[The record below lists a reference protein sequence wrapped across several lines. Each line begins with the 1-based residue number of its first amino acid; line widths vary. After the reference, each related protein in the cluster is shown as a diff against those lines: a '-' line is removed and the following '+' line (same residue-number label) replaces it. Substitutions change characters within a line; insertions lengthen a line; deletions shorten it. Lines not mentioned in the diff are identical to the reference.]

1 MNIETMT
8 SSEINE
14 FFKNQTV
21 FLLGG
26 TGFLGKIVIEKLLR
40 LDQIAK
46 IYILVRPKKGKS
58 VDERF
63 CELFNFP
70 CFERLKNKNPQ
81 FGKKIA
87 LVSGDC
93 EQPNLGISQET
104 EDVLIA
110 ETSIVIHAAANVK
123 FDQPLRTATYIN
135 VRSTQDCI
143 HLAKKMPNLK
153 AFIYV
158 STAYS
163 NCPYFDIDETF
174 YEPAMTPKNL
184 LSVVD
189 SLDDKTLDKVTPGL
203 MGKWPNSYVFTKT
216 IAEDLIKS
224 EEKNLPIAIVR
235 PAVIMSSVKEPMPGW
250 IDSFYGITGVT
261 VAIALGVVRSLY
273 CQKNA
278 TVHLVPCDYVCNI
291 ILASAWHV
299 GQQKSRTLTIYNYVG
314 SNTNAVTWQKYNDL
328 IERCAWDYPT
338 TKAVWYYGFAFTDNK
353 FYHDLQTFLFH
364 TVVFSLVDF
373 ILQCMGKKPIAVQN
387 IKRLDLALNLVTYFT
402 INSFSFK
409 HDNVDKLWKQMND
422 QDKNLYSFDMST
434 LDWSSYIRSFVI
446 GGRVYLLKDPLET
459 IPEGHKKVQF
469 LAVAYYFTMGV
480 LICLIYFFIKF
491 VLKLVL

>member
-1 MNIETMT
+1 MT

-26 TGFLGKIVIEKLLR
+26 TGFLGKFLIDKLLR
-40 LDQIAK
+40 LNEISK

-63 CELFNFP
+63 CDLFDFP
-70 CFERLKNKNPQ
+70 CFERLKKENPG
-81 FGKKIA
+81 FRKKIVF
-87 LVSGDC
+87 VSGDC

-123 FDQPLRTATYIN
+123 FDQPLRIATYIN

-163 NCPYFDIDETF
+163 NFPYFDIDETL
-174 YEPAMTPKNL
+174 YEPAMRSKNL

-189 SLDDKTLDKVTPGL
+189 SLDDETLNKVTPGL
-203 MGKWPNSYVFTKT
+203 LGKWPNAYVFTKT
-216 IAEDLIKS
+216 IAENLMKS
-224 EEKNLPIAIVR
+224 EENNLPIAIVR
-235 PAVIMSSVKEPMPGW
+235 PAIVMSAAEEPMPGW
-250 IDSFYGITGVT
+250 VDNFNGVTGVT
-261 VAIALGVVRSLY
+261 TAVSVGVIRSFC

-278 TVHLVPCDYVCNI
+278 TAHLVPCDYVCNI

-299 GQQKSRTLTIYNYVG
+299 GQQKSSTLTIYNFIG
-314 SNTNAVTWQKYNDL
+314 SNTNAVSWQKFKDL
-328 IERCAWDYPT
+328 FEICIKNYPT
-338 TKAVWYYGFAFTDNK
+338 TKSMWYYGLAVTHYK
-353 FYHDLQTFLFH
+353 FYHDLKTFLFH
-364 TVVFSLVDF
+364 TVLCSLVDF
-373 ILQCMGKKPIAVQN
+373 ILLCGGKKPVVVQN
-387 IKRLDLALNLVTYFT
+387 MRRFDYAINLMTSFT
-402 INSFSFK
+402 TSSFNFK
-409 HDNVDKLWKQMND
+409 HDNVDNLWKQMND
-422 QDKNLYSFDMST
+422 QDKNLYRFDMST
-434 LDWSSYIRSFVI
+434 FDWRTYIRSYVI
-446 GGRVYLLKDPLET
+446 GARVYLLKDPLET

-480 LICLIYFFIKF
+480 LFCLIYFFIKF